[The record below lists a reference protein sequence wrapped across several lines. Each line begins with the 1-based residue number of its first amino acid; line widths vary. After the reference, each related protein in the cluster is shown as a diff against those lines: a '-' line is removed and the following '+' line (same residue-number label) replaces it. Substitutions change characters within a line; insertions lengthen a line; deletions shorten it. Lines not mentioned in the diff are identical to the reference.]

1 MKRLLYA
8 GIAAIL
14 ALSLYGCGS
23 ADSRDVFVARIFS
36 DQLADGDIAFDPV
49 LNSYTV
55 TNGPNTI
62 FFGIDDADPN
72 FPEFRAFM
80 DFPLDG
86 SNGGDAIPLNAD
98 IRSATLEVF
107 IDEVSFALTVPALLD
122 LVEFS
127 IAGLTPADFDSSP
140 LRFPDG
146 TDATLNFDL
155 FSSDQGNFVLIDVT
169 PLMRETQ
176 RLGLSDFQVRF
187 LLDFVTNV
195 GLVGIEDRPNI
206 TMTAPLLTVE
216 YR

>member
-1 MKRLLYA
+1 MKRLLYV
-8 GIAAIL
+8 GITAIL
-14 ALSLYGCGS
+14 ALFVSGCGS
-23 ADSRDVFVARIFS
+23 ADSRDVFVAQIFS

-187 LLDFVTNV
+187 LLDFVTNA